1 MAVKV
6 YHDSDA
12 DLSIIQ
18 NKRVTFVGFGNQG
31 SAQAQNLRD
40 SGVKNITIGNRD
52 DDYKPKAE
60 AAGFTVKSIS
70 EAVKDAEVIF
80 LLIPD
85 EVQHEVWKEQI
96 KENVADNATLVVASG
111 YAYAFDLLELPAN
124 MSVVMAAP
132 RMIGPGVRDRYVA
145 KEPYPCFVSVEK
157 DPSDNALPVV
167 LSIARAIG
175 ATLGG
180 AVESSCREEAGIDLF
195 AEQALWPAIN
205 TCFRE
210 AFNTLKAAGFSDEA
224 ILHDMYLSKEPAEVF
239 DRAATVG
246 FFRQLK
252 FHSPTSQFGQL
263 RGTKNNDGTALRAKF
278 EKVLHE
284 DILSGEFAKFWSGAF
299 TSGSSDLEQLWKE
312 SEDEPISQAEKR
324 IGLHD

>member
-40 SGVKNITIGNRD
+40 SGVKHITIGNRD
-52 DDYKPKAE
+52 DEYKPRAI
-60 AAGFTVKSIS
+60 AAGFETKSIS
-70 EAVKDAEVIF
+70 EAVKDAEVVF

-85 EVQHEVWKEQI
+85 EVQHTVWKEQI
-96 KENVADNATLVVASG
+96 KENVPANATLVVASG
-111 YAYAFDLLELPAN
+111 YAVAFDLLDLPAE

-132 RMIGPGVRDRYVA
+132 RMIGPGVRDRFVA
-145 KEPYPCFVSVEK
+145 KEPYPCFVSVER
-157 DPSDNALPVV
+157 DPQNNALPTV

-210 AFNTLKAAGFSDEA
+210 AFNVLKAAGFSDEA
-224 ILHDMYLSKEPAEVF
+224 ILHDMYLSKEPSEVF
-239 DRAATVG
+239 ERAANVG

-252 FHSPTSQFGQL
+252 YHSPTSQFGQL
-263 RGTKNNDGTALRAKF
+263 RGTKNSDGSALRAQF
-278 EKVLHE
+278 EKVLHK
-284 DILSGEFAKFWSGAF
+284 DILSGEFAKFWSGEF
-299 TSGSSDLEQLWKE
+299 TTGSAELEQLWKE
-312 SEDEPISQAEKR
+312 TEDEPISKAEKAV
-324 IGLHD
+324 GLHD